1 MSVWSKE
8 HNPET
13 SIRRNVFP
21 QSFSNNLTMNFG
33 GIYPFLCQEVMSGD
47 TMEID
52 SAMGLR
58 FMPTIWPLQNRI
70 RADVHY
76 FYVRNRNL
84 YNEFKEYYTG
94 GTINKSMP
102 FLSDMPSSFFDTG
115 SLADY
120 LNIPTVVNLSD
131 GDSILPF
138 DASSTLIRSFYPKG
152 DYLKY
157 CLVDPSGNTYGTTN
171 LPVVGTTPTFFLT
184 PDIGIN
190 PFTDFGSYEVAESTL
205 DAFLLR
211 FAFLKASEVSSPGL
225 LNAVLRVPSNYLRLT
240 ASGSLVGNRVMFC
253 PVVMFAGYFEDG
265 PFLCPVP
272 AGPWRESSYTS
283 SSPAFFGGDLEYD
296 LRGFNLGDYL
306 THLSSSIPSVI
317 PDDFIDR
324 IKSGLRITSVYFGV
338 SYFDILASTQASK
351 SVIAPYTSEFPFSLE
366 VSGSSSIPV
375 SSLGAASNPFMG
387 STPKVPL
394 NALPFRAYE
403 QIYNAFFRDERN
415 NPLLINGKPYYDKY
429 LPSTDGGADAYR
441 YSLHY
446 RNWEQDFLTTAL
458 PSPQQGEAPLVGI
471 SAAGVMSLSDPETGQ
486 VYHAQAITADDADT
500 IVGAKFIE
508 TNQDGTSI
516 PNNVARSL
524 VSYATSGISIN
535 DFRNVNALQ
544 RYLETNL
551 RRGLK
556 YKDLVSAR
564 WGVNISYAE
573 MNMPE
578 FIGGF
583 TEYVNPAQVNQTSQD
598 TSSSP
603 LGAYAGQLYC
613 NGQQKHKIR
622 HFCDEEGFIIGVISV
637 VPVPVYSQLLPKMF
651 TKFDRLDYFQPEFGH
666 IGMQPIPMKEVAPL
680 QVAINGG
687 NQDETFGYQR
697 AWYDYLGRVDEVH
710 GQFRGSLRDFL
721 MYRTFSGIPR
731 LSEDFLLV
739 DNRPL
744 DNVFSVQKDAD
755 GNSIDKI
762 LGQIYVDIVAKRPIP
777 RFGIPRLE

>member
-13 SIRRNVFP
+13 SIKRNVFP

-94 GTINKSMP
+94 GTVNKPMP
-102 FLSDMPSSFFDTG
+102 YLSVQNDSFFKTG

-120 LNIPTVVNLSD
+120 LNVPTVLNFSK
-131 GDSILPF
+131 GDVVKNFKSSSSILVDVDNVGGVYDPPF
-138 DASSTLIRSFYPKG
+138 AFDGKLYTS
-152 DYLKY
+152 D
-157 CLVDPSGNTYGTTN
+157 N
-171 LPVVGTTPTFFLT
+171 LPVEGTTPYFTPDYNDLWVKISASSLPPDSKEVSRLGGLFSFCLADGFLT
-184 PDIGIN
+184 AV
-190 PFTDFGSYEVAESTL
+190 GSFSSVSGKTFSL
-205 DAFLLR
+205 GGFDGVPPVLR
-211 FAFLKASEVSSPGL
+211 NASESADVYCLPAMFVCPSR
-225 LNAVLRVPSNYLRLT
+225 LNNSTSGYLSNIVP
-240 ASGSLVGNRVMFC
+240 C
-253 PVVMFAGYFEDG
+253 
-265 PFLCPVP
+265 
-272 AGPWRESSYTS
+272 GPWFKIVPGNQANSDDHPFEVPVLNELADRLFVSNSSYFLYFGYCFWS
-283 SSPAFFGGDLEYD
+283 SSEFKFYMTSQQYD
-296 LRGFNLGDYL
+296 YTLVSAASQSFELSDMGF
-306 THLSSSIPSVI
+306 
-317 PDDFIDR
+317 
-324 IKSGLRITSVYFGV
+324 
-338 SYFDILASTQASK
+338 
-351 SVIAPYTSEFPFSLE
+351 
-366 VSGSSSIPV
+366 
-375 SSLGAASNPFMG
+375 SNPFLG
-387 STPKVPL
+387 ISPQLPL

-415 NPLLINGKPYYDKY
+415 NPLLIDGKPYYDKY
-429 LPSTDGGADAYR
+429 LPSTDGGADAFDYK
-441 YSLHY
+441 LHY

-508 TNQDGTSI
+508 TNQDGTSV

-556 YKDLVSAR
+556 YKDLVAAR

-603 LGAYAGQLYC
+603 LGSYAGQLYC

-739 DNRPL
+739 DNKPL
-744 DNVFSVQKDAD
+744 DNVFSVQRDAD